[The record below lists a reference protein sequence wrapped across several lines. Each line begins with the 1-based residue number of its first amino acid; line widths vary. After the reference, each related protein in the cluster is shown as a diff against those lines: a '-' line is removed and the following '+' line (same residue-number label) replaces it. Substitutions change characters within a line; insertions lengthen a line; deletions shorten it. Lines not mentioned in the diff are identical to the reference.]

1 MKRMSRRYLKATKN
15 TLIVGIAYQ
24 KTRRASRW
32 RSASELC
39 LPSGEVLPQKAHYPG
54 PGGNVGPHTVRE
66 YTAALRPRY
75 RLASRR
81 DKSRLLDEFCRITHR
96 HRKVA
101 IGLLRHPPK
110 RARRRAG
117 RPPQYVR
124 SLRPV
129 LEQLWEASDYLASK
143 RLAPFP
149 PDLIEALERHDEL
162 TLSAEQ
168 RTALLHISP
177 ATIDRLLHS
186 VRRLH
191 RRHGVAT
198 TSPSLAALRAQV
210 PLRTFSEWADV
221 SPGHLQADLLAH
233 CGDSA
238 RGFFLT
244 SLLAIDVATG
254 WTELQAV
261 WGKGHKRVGG
271 AVHLARQALP
281 MPVLSLHTDNGGEF
295 LNHIL
300 VPWCRGEHIA
310 FTRGRPYRKNDQ
322 AYVEQR
328 HGSVLRRYIG
338 YDRYSTRAAFAA
350 LKAVHELLRLYVN
363 FFQPV
368 RKLVSKERHGARVV
382 KRYDRAQT
390 PYRRL
395 LVNGVLTPERCAT
408 LTAQYQGLNPLR
420 LRADL
425 QTRLDALWNLADG
438 RRTGT

>member
-1 MKRMSRRYLKATKN
+1 M
-15 TLIVGIAYQ
+15 
-24 KTRRASRW
+24 
-32 RSASELC
+32 
-39 LPSGEVLPQKAHYPG
+39 G
-54 PGGNVGPHTVRE
+54 PDSVRE
-66 YTAALRPRY
+66 YAAALRPRY

-117 RPPQYVR
+117 RPPRYVR
-124 SLRPV
+124 SLRPA
-129 LEQLWEASDYLASK
+129 LEQLWEASDYLCSK
-143 RLAPFP
+143 RLAPFL

-191 RRHGVAT
+191 RRRGVAT

-210 PLRTFSEWADV
+210 PLRTFTEWADV
-221 SPGHLQADLLAH
+221 SPGHMQADLLAH
-233 CGDSA
+233 CGESA

-261 WGKGHKRVGG
+261 WGKGQQRVGS
-271 AVHLARQALP
+271 ALQRVRQALP
-281 MPVLSLHTDNGGEF
+281 VPLLGLHTDNGGEF

-300 VPWCRGEHIA
+300 VPWCRDKGIG

-328 HGSVLRRYIG
+328 NGAVLRRYVG
-338 YDRYSTRAAFAA
+338 YDRFSTRDAFAA
-350 LKAVHELLRLYVN
+350 LQAVHDRLRLYVN
-363 FFQPV
+363 FFQPI
-368 RKLVSKERHGARVV
+368 RKLVSKERHGARVT
-382 KRYDRAQT
+382 KRFDTAQT

-395 LVNGVLTPERCAT
+395 LASGILTPERAAE
-408 LTAQYQGLNPLR
+408 LVDQYHRLNPRTLR
-420 LRADL
+420 REV
-425 QTRLDALWNLADG
+425 QTGLETLWSLADG
-438 RRTGT
+438 RRRTA